1 MTAGGPDKAS
11 TLPPPAP
18 HAIASPARRPLL
30 RVFPGTP
37 DSASAAR
44 LMVRQLLG
52 DADPAAETVMLL
64 VTELVTNAVLHS
76 QSGEPGGTVT
86 VALCPVSAGVL
97 VQVRDDGG
105 PSEPCLAESS
115 ADGADS
121 AEHGYGLLLVDALA
135 DSWGTISGPDS
146 RVTWC
151 RVSRSVQATTI
162 PRF

>member
-1 MTAGGPDKAS
+1 MTAGSSDKAP

-18 HAIASPARRPLL
+18 DALRSRAREPLL
-30 RVFPGTP
+30 RVLPGTAA
-37 DSASAAR
+37 SAGAAR
-44 LMVRQLLG
+44 LMARQLLG
-52 DADPAAETVMLL
+52 NRDPAVETVMLL
-64 VTELVTNAVLHS
+64 VSELVTNAVVHS
-76 QSGEPGGTVT
+76 RSGAPGGTVT

-105 PSEPCLAESS
+105 PSEPCLTEIAT
-115 ADGADS
+115 DG

-151 RVSRSVQATTI
+151 RVSGQ
-162 PRF
+162 PRVALVPGSA

>member
-1 MTAGGPDKAS
+1 MTAGGSDKAS

-18 HAIASPARRPLL
+18 DLIASPARQPLL

-44 LMVRQLLG
+44 LMARQLLG
-52 DADPAAETVMLL
+52 DSDPAAETVVLL
-64 VTELVTNAVLHS
+64 VSELVTNAVLHS
-76 QSGEPGGTVT
+76 QSGAPGGTVT
-86 VALCPVSAGVL
+86 VALCPLSAGVL

-105 PSEPCLAESS
+105 PSEPCLAATTN
-115 ADGADS
+115 ADG

-135 DSWGTISGPDS
+135 DSWGTISGLDS

-151 RVSRSVQATTI
+151 RVSRPDPATSSS
-162 PRF
+162 